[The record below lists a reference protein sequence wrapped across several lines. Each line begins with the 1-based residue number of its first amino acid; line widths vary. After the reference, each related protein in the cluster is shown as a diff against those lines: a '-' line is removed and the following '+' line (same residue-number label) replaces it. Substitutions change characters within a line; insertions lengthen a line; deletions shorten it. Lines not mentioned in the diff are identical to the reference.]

1 MLSYSYKNPLVNE
14 WDRKCDGETTEG
26 SKITQLLL
34 YLKTMVISTQ
44 FKSGQINIYNI
55 YNKTP

>member
-14 WDRKCDGETTEG
+14 WDRICDGETIEG
-26 SKITQLLL
+26 SKKTQLLL

-44 FKSGQINIYNI
+44 FKSGQISIYNI